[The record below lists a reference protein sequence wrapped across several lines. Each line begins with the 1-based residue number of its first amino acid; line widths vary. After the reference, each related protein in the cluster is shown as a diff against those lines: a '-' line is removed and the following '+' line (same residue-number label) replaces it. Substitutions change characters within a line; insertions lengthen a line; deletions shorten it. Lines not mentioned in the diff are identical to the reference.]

1 MAYTNT
7 FIKAESTG
15 TNYWITAQIWLYY
28 DYDDPSNAPYASLSY
43 PYIYAKTQSALNR
56 VPNGTTISVGGSS
69 FDLSAASWSNVIY
82 DSSKSAYYRYL
93 PTSSVPHL
101 TLNISPGDSFYCRVR
116 IRDSLHGTYDVECN
130 GTLYFPQRVIITPP
144 ATVTLNAVNY
154 FTCTQFTLPDNAA
167 LYASGSGYLKP
178 SYKSAPCYLDAT
190 TKLDSTNARG
200 RTISSFSWYPSYK
213 LAQSGDFSGGVG
225 EYYMS
230 LSASYDLKWYGS
242 SSYQVGGLRLS
253 SLIVFPSLSGPIYYN
268 ETPPAAAAP
277 LVTLTATEV
286 SGAGLYAQYGK
297 YIKGMSQVRYTAAVT
312 YRYGAVKSYF
322 ELVVGYNYTTAL
334 TYTFWPEAAGTA
346 TAHAEDDHDAETEV
360 SVNYDVYDYWTPA
373 LTAAIHRCTQN
384 GTRDDNGSYCLIEW
398 AINVAPLGNQNSKS
412 LTITHPAGTST
423 PTLSSYTASGSL
435 IVAADPELSY
445 DIGFSLTDDF
455 TTVTRTMKLST
466 AGVIMDIY
474 RGGHGI
480 AFGKVA
486 ENDYTLEVTS
496 EWDVLL
502 NTSNAK
508 QINLVDALEALAT
521 AAGINIYV
529 QQQNNS

>member
-1 MAYTNT
+1 MAYTFNRLT
-7 FIKAESTG
+7 AKSGGTSAYFRAYIK
-15 TNYWITAQIWLYY
+15 IWQ
-28 DYDDPSNAPYASLSY
+28 DFSNPNNAPYAELEGVLA
-43 PYIYAKTQSALNR
+43 YASSSSALNN
-56 VPNGTTISVGGSS
+56 PYLSISLAGSS
-69 FDLSAASWSNVIY
+69 FSLTGLTWSTPASIGGG
-82 DSSKSAYYRYL
+82 KYYTNL
-93 PTSSVPHL
+93 TNASSVPTL
-101 TLNISPGDSFYCRVR
+101 TLNLSPGDSFTSSF
-116 IRDSLHGTYDVECN
+116 SLRAGSTTMRCYGTVC
-130 GTLYFPQRVIITPP
+130 LPQHVTVTPP
-144 ATVTLNAVNY
+144 ATVTLNVPNY
-154 FTCTQFTLPDNAA
+154 FTCTSFTIPNVAGLSAAAYGWLLPSN
-167 LYASGSGYLKP
+167 
-178 SYKSAPCYLDAT
+178 KSAPLYLDA
-190 TKLDSTNARG
+190 STQMTGTNGRG
-200 RTISSFSWYPSYK
+200 NTYSGFYWYPNYT

-225 EYYMS
+225 QYKV
-230 LSASYDLKWYGS
+230 SASIPVNISWS
-242 SSYQVGGLRLS
+242 STSSGGTGGVY
-253 SLIVFPSLSGPIYYN
+253 LIAVIFEDVTGTIVYN
-268 ETPPAAAAP
+268 ETPSSAAAP
-277 LVTLTATEV
+277 TITLTATEV
-286 SGAGLYAQYGK
+286 SGSGLYAQYGK

-312 YRYGAVKSYF
+312 YKFGSVKSYF
-322 ELVVGYNYTTAL
+322 ELVVGYNYTTNS
-334 TYTFWPEAAGTA
+334 TYTFWPETAGTA
-346 TAHAEDDHDAETEV
+346 TAHAEDDHGAETEV
-360 SVNYDVYDYWTPA
+360 SVNYDVYDYWAPT
-373 LTAAIHRCTQN
+373 LTAAIHRCRQD
-384 GTRDDNGSYCLIEW
+384 GTRDDSGSYCLIEW

>member
-1 MAYTNT
+1 MALVHDIVT
-7 FIKAESTG
+7 FKTG
-15 TNYWITAQIWLYY
+15 GTVYIQGSIFIYH
-28 DYDDPSNAPYASLSY
+28 DPDDPTVTPYAELTSW
-43 PYIYAKTQSALNR
+43 YIYASTLSALSSQPSALTIR
-56 VPNGTTISVGGSS
+56 LGTAS
-69 FDLSAASWSNVIY
+69 FNLSGKSWSTVSGAGSTYSRRLILGSPYPSISLPDLTEGDNKFCTVSLYQSGFGTIQATGY
-82 DSSKSAYYRYL
+82 AYMAK
-93 PTSSVPHL
+93 
-101 TLNISPGDSFYCRVR
+101 RV
-116 IRDSLHGTYDVECN
+116 T
-130 GTLYFPQRVIITPP
+130 FTPP
-144 ATVTLNAVNY
+144 STVKLNDVN
-154 FTCTQFTLPDNAA
+154 FFSCPSFTLPDNYS
-167 LYASGSGYLKP
+167 LSGYGYGYLRP
-178 SYKSAPCYLDAT
+178 SGKSCKLYIDAT
-190 TKLDSTNARG
+190 TSFETNNIRG
-200 RTISSFSWYPSYK
+200 RTISGFYWYPPAS

-225 EYYMS
+225 EYY
-230 LSASYDLKWYGS
+230 LSASCYSISTWRQGTYQSGGVSSTIIAFDL
-242 SSYQVGGLRLS
+242 
-253 SLIVFPSLSGPIYYN
+253 PSGAIYYN

-297 YIKGMSQVRYTAAVT
+297 YIKGKSQVRYTAAVT
-312 YRYGAVKSYF
+312 YRYGAVQTYY

-334 TYTFWPEAAGTA
+334 TYTFWPETAGTA
-346 TAHAEDDHDAETEV
+346 TAHAEDDHGAETEV
-360 SVNYDVYDYWTPA
+360 SVNYDVYDYWAPT
-373 LTAAIHRCTQN
+373 LTAAIHRCRQD
-384 GTRDDNGSYCLIEW
+384 GTRDDSGSYCLIEW

-435 IVAADPELSY
+435 IVAADPEHSY
-445 DIGFSLTDDF
+445 DITFSLTDDF
-455 TTVTRTMKLST
+455 TTVTSTMKLST